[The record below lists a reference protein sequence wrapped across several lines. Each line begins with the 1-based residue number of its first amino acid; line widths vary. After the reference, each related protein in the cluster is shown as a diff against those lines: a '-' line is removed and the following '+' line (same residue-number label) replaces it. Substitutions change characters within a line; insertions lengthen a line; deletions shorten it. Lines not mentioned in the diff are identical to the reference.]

1 MITQHHIKEQTYIN
15 LRCMKQFPLV
25 FLILPGQ
32 NRYMMAAYLVIIQCD
47 PKLIGYACS
56 EEKFITKKKGFS
68 GA

>member
-1 MITQHHIKEQTYIN
+1 MITQHHKRRN
-15 LRCMKQFPLV
+15 LYQLAMV

-32 NRYMMAAYLVIIQCD
+32 NRYMMAASLVIIQCD

>member
-1 MITQHHIKEQTYIN
+1 MITQLHKSRNLYISTWDVSIIIPLGFHHS
-15 LRCMKQFPLV
+15 
-25 FLILPGQ
+25 GQ
-32 NRYMMAAYLVIIQCD
+32 NRYMMAAYLVIVQCD